1 MSTACKECFITPR
14 VNIVED
20 EENVNIEAELPGVTK
35 SGVEIEVRDGELS
48 VKGRRQVRTNNGT
61 LRLAER
67 ADAGYWRVFALGN
80 GVQPDKITAE
90 MNDGILKL
98 IVPKADHAKPRVV
111 NVN

>member
-1 MSTACKECFITPR
+1 MSTATKECFITPR

-20 EENVNIEAELPGVTK
+20 DQNVQIEAELPGVTK
-35 SGVEIEVRDGELS
+35 TGLEIEVCDGELTL
-48 VKGRRQVRTNNGT
+48 KGHRQVRTNNGA

-67 ADAGYWRVFALGN
+67 ADAGYWRVFTLGK

-98 IVPKADHAKPRVV
+98 TVPKAEHVKPRVI